1 MTRRRF
7 GGRRTVRPRNH
18 RRHRGVASA
27 AVSWGMSI
35 TRGTSTPGTNDGS
48 FRKAGQPIAV
58 GTVTGRGHGTPF
70 GDSATATTAGGET
83 LSAVYE
89 STGVGGSGFKIT
101 VNGEPASREQSD
113 RVRAALSNAGYET
126 PDGSHVHVKIPVGG
140 NPADADSAI
149 CYAVLRGSGQI
160 PESDGPPRQ
169 GRNSDHQRRARR
181 RMRLAR

>member
-1 MTRRRF
+1 
-7 GGRRTVRPRNH
+7 
-18 RRHRGVASA
+18 
-27 AVSWGMSI
+27 MSI

-48 FRKAGQPIAV
+48 FAPSSTDGIPGLPAYTIDDAS
-58 GTVTGRGHGTPF
+58 F
-70 GDSATATTAGGET
+70 TATTAGGET

-89 STGVGGSGFKIT
+89 STGVDGSGFKIT

-126 PDGSHVHVKIPVGG
+126 PGGSHVHVKIPVGG